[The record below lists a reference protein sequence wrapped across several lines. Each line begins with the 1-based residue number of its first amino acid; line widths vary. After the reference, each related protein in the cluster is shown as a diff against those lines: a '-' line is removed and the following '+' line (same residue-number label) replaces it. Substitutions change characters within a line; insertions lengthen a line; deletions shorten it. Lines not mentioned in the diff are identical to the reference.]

1 MKNLVKLI
9 EIPAA
14 DFTRAVKFYET
25 VLGIELT
32 VCDNCETEKMAFFAD
47 FADSEPN
54 VAVSWAANFLPSKNG
69 VLVSL
74 NVENIEQTLERI
86 NANGGKTVRPKT
98 KIEADNMG
106 YFALF
111 SDSEENTIGLY
122 ADK

>member
-1 MKNLVKLI
+1 MKNLIKLI

-14 DFTRAVKFYET
+14 DFVRAVKFYET

-32 VCDNCETEKMAFFAD
+32 VCDTCETEKMAFFSD
-47 FADSEPN
+47 FIGAEPN
-54 VAVSWAANFLPSKNG
+54 VAISWAADFLPSKNG

-74 NVENIEQTLERI
+74 NVDNMEQTLERI
-86 NANGGKTVRPKT
+86 NANGGKTIRPKT
-98 KIEADNMG
+98 KIEADSMG

-111 SDSEENTIGLY
+111 SDSEGNTIGLY

>member
-14 DFTRAVKFYET
+14 DF
-25 VLGIELT
+25 
-32 VCDNCETEKMAFFAD
+32 
-47 FADSEPN
+47 
-54 VAVSWAANFLPSKNG
+54 LPSKNG

-74 NVENIEQTLERI
+74 NVESIERTLECI

-98 KIEADNMG
+98 KIEADDMG

>member
-14 DFTRAVKFYET
+14 DFARAVKFYET
-25 VLGIELT
+25 VLSIELT
-32 VCDNCETEKMAFFAD
+32 VYDNCETEKMAFFAD
-47 FADSEPN
+47 FADTEPN
-54 VAVSWAANFLPSKNG
+54 VAISWAANFLPSKNG